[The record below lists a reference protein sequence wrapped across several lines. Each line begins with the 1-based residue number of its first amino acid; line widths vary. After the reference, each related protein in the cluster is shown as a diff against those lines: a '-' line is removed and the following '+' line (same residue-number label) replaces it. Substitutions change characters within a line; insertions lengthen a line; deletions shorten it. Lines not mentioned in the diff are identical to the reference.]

1 MPRTKNAFAFRDFD
15 AEKILQ
21 RKFFQNLNLPK
32 GTDEEILQKM
42 GMADFDSFEET
53 QAKLEAME
61 ALLRRTAE
69 YQKHVVRHG
78 DRLTRY
84 VRAVEHTITTDDKA
98 DIAALK
104 KRHFAATNL
113 VRKYSGHRPVEW
125 APPIIILGVT
135 ASADI
140 GRLCDKIAARYKEL
154 DEKIKTHYRKIFAT
168 RLKRVRKEMRLTQ
181 TELGMQ
187 LGLSQRAISNFENA
201 VHEPSL
207 AILVKI
213 SEKLKRP
220 VGWFLGAS

>member
-1 MPRTKNAFAFRDFD
+1 MPKTKNAFAFRDFD

-21 RKFFQNLNLPK
+21 RKFFQTLHLPK

-84 VRAVEHTITTDDKA
+84 ARAVEHTITTDDKA

-154 DEKIKTHYRKIFAT
+154 DEKIKSHYRNTFAA
-168 RLKRVRKEMRLTQ
+168 RLKQVRKEMGLTQ
-181 TELGMQ
+181 T
-187 LGLSQRAISNFENA
+187 GLATLLNISPRAVGSYENA
-201 VHEPSL
+201 EREPSIAML
-207 AILVKI
+207 AKI
-213 SEKLKRP
+213 SKTLNRSIDWLI
-220 VGWFLGAS
+220 GIT